1 LLAIMIKK
9 NKPLSELAT
18 IMATFPQVL
27 QNVRMATKIAP
38 EHISG
43 FPEALEKAEQKL
55 GSRGRILV
63 RASGTEPVIRVM
75 TEGED
80 EQEIAAIAYD
90 LCEVI
95 RKADRG

>member
-1 LLAIMIKK
+1 M
-9 NKPLSELAT
+9 ST
-18 IMATFPQVL
+18 YPQVL
-27 QNVRMATKIAP
+27 ENVRMASKIAP
-38 EHISG
+38 EHIPG
-43 FPEALEKAEQKL
+43 FPEALTLAEQKL

-80 EQEIAAIAYD
+80 EQEIAALAHE
-90 LCEVI
+90 LCDVI